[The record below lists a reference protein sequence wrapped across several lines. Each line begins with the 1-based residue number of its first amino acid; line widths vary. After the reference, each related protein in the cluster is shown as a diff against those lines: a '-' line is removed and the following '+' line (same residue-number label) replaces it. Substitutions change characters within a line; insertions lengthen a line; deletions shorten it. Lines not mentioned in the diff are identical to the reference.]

1 MKYEFLAN
9 VILKGKLEVLTG
21 LHIGGSK
28 EKLEIGG
35 VDSPVIRDPF
45 TNYPFIPGSSLKGK
59 MRMLLEFST
68 GNISSEGKP
77 YETNDINNVVCRLF
91 GNFTKGTVGGPTR
104 LITRDSFPDK
114 KTTDMWQNLDSE
126 LVFTE
131 YKPENTINRLTS
143 EANPRFLERIV
154 KGSFFDVEFI
164 YSIYNQI
171 GNNNTS
177 DNGQKDIDNFKFVV
191 EALRLLEHNGLGG
204 NISRG
209 YGQVK
214 FTFANP
220 IIVTKKDYQ
229 DGTENYKNSSKP
241 HEDLAINKT
250 LAEINTKITLQ

>member
-1 MKYEFLAN
+1 MKFEFLAN

-68 GNISSEGKP
+68 GNIHKDGKP
-77 YETNDINNVVCRLF
+77 FETDKIDNVVCRLF
-91 GNFTKGTVGGPTR
+91 GNFTKGTIGGPTR
-104 LITRDSFPDK
+104 LITRDSFPDE
-114 KTTDMWQNLDSE
+114 KTIDMWENLDSE

-154 KGSFFDVEFI
+154 KGSVFDVEFV

-171 GNNNTS
+171 YDEHKDDKGKN
-177 DNGQKDIDNFKFVV
+177 DIDNFKYVV

-214 FTFANP
+214 FTFADP

-229 DGTENYKNSSKP
+229 DGSDNYKNSSKP
-241 HEDLAINKT
+241 HKDLKINKT
-250 LAEINTKITLQ
+250 LAEIETTITLQ